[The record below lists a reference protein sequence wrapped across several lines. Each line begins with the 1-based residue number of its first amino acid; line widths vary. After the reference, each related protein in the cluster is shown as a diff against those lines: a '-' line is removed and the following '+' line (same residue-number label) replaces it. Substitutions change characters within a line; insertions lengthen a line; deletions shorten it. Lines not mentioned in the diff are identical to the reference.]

1 MRQQSPA
8 PNAGHSPQ
16 GYGGCVMVQDDG
28 TRFAA
33 AVALDGDPPS
43 SLLRGVQVT
52 TNATV
57 GVLHSGSDQTHPRL
71 RRMAVWLLIWWVGFP
86 SNAVSTFLSHP

>member
-1 MRQQSPA
+1 
-8 PNAGHSPQ
+8 
-16 GYGGCVMVQDDG
+16 MVQDDG

-71 RRMAVWLLIWWVGFP
+71 RCMAADMVGWFP
-86 SNAVSTFLSHP
+86 VQCSVYLSFSSIVYIF